1 MNEYDDWYI
10 NLLTYP
16 KNLALDT
23 LSTTELHTFLQK
35 AEPLTF
41 PNKIYILNYVK
52 DTLNNRLQEI
62 TMKNWIKNR
71 LDERTS
77 WDGAML
83 VAVGVIVLIAGPFA
97 KLAAY
102 AAIAYGA
109 WTIWK
114 SE

>member
-1 MNEYDDWYI
+1 
-10 NLLTYP
+10 
-16 KNLALDT
+16 
-23 LSTTELHTFLQK
+23 
-35 AEPLTF
+35 
-41 PNKIYILNYVK
+41 
-52 DTLNNRLQEI
+52 
-62 TMKNWIKNR
+62 MKNWIKSR
-71 LDERTS
+71 IEERTS
-77 WDGAML
+77 WDGAAL